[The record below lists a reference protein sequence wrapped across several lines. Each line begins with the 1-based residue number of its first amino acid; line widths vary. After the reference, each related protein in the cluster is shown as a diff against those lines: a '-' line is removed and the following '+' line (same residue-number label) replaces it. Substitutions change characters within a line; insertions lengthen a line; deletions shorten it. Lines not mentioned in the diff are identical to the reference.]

1 MSIKRRL
8 SILISLLLS
17 LLFISGAFI
26 VEYLYSEFRKD
37 EFKKRL
43 EEKAL
48 TYVKLLIDVK
58 EVDSNLL
65 RIIDKNT
72 VGKLYEE
79 KVLIFNAN
87 WEKIY
92 QSPSAEHFIPTKS
105 ERNRLFSSKK
115 IYREENEIEVM
126 GLQYITNGKQ
136 YYVFVAAND
145 RFGKKSLE
153 YLIILLMFSTVILS
167 ISGWFLATFTV
178 RRVLRPMKLLHEKV
192 SVINEQ
198 DLHERISLKKHSKN
212 EIDLL
217 SHEFNLLLDRIEEA
231 YQRQKMFTSHAS
243 HELKTPI
250 SRIVLQLEN
259 LKNECDPA
267 QQEKILKIIRQ
278 AIDLNRLIDSLLIL
292 AKIDEQKE
300 QEFKFKNERIDELI
314 FSEIEEIKSEF
325 ETCKIDF
332 EIEDNPIIYDS
343 LEIKMNQSLIRI
355 AIHNLIRNAY
365 LYSKS
370 KHIKIR
376 LFIQEDQ
383 LSLSI
388 SNDGPF
394 LDQEDQTLIF
404 QQFGRGKNAVKQE
417 GVGLGLVIVKRIM
430 EHHGFDI
437 SYSVKNELNQFTIIF

>member
-92 QSPSAEHFIPTKS
+92 QSPSAEHFTPTKS
-105 ERNRLFSSKK
+105 ERNRLYSNKK
-115 IYREENEIEVM
+115 IYREENEIEVI

-153 YLIILLMFSTVILS
+153 YLIILLMFSAVILS

-178 RRVLRPMKLLHEKV
+178 RRVLRPMELLHEKV

-198 DLHERISLKKHSKN
+198 DLHERISLKQHSKN

-259 LKNECDPA
+259 LKNECNPA

-292 AKIDEQKE
+292 AKIDEKKK
-300 QEFKFKNERIDELI
+300 QEFNSERIDELI
-314 FSEIEEIKSEF
+314 FLVIEEIKSEF

-332 EIEDNPIIYDS
+332 EIEDNPFIYDS
-343 LEIKMNQSLIRI
+343 LEIKMNHSLIRI

-370 KHIKIR
+370 KHIKIQ
-376 LFIQEDQ
+376 LFIQENH

-388 SNDGPF
+388 FNDGPF
-394 LDQEDQTLIF
+394 LDKEDQKLIF
-404 QQFGRGKNAVKQE
+404 QQFGRGKNSLKQE
-417 GVGLGLVIVKRIM
+417 GVGLGLVIVKRTM

-437 SYSVKNELNQFTIIF
+437 SYSVRNELNQFTIIF